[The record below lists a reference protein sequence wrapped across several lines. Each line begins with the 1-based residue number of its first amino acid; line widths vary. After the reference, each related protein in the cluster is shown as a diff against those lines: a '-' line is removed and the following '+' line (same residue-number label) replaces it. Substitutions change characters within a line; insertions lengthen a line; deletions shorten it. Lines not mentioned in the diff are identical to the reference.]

1 MNNQPIGIFDSG
13 VGGLS
18 VWQEMIKLMPSESM
32 YYYADSANC
41 PYGEKSPAE
50 ITRLSQNIVDF
61 LLAKQCKL
69 IVIACNT
76 ATSAAI
82 AYLRA
87 RYAIPIIGVEPA
99 IKPAALLTQSGKVG
113 VIATQGTLKGEKFQH
128 TKNRYA
134 QGVEVLVQIGYGLV
148 ELVESGKANS
158 PEAQDLLA
166 KYLAPMLSQ
175 GVDQI
180 VLGCTHYPFLIPL
193 IEQIIGKQAQVINP
207 AVAVAKH
214 TLYVLQHHQLK
225 AELSQSADY
234 QFFTS
239 GNLSDLKT
247 FVAKIAPD
255 LQTRKFENIN
265 LENQN

>member
-41 PYGEKSPAE
+41 PYGEKSPSE
-50 ITRLSQNIVDF
+50 IIRLSQNITDF

-82 AYLRA
+82 TYLRA
-87 RYAIPIIGVEPA
+87 RYTIPIIGVEPA

-148 ELVESGKANS
+148 ELVESGKASS
-158 PEAQDLLA
+158 PEAQALLRQ
-166 KYLAPMLSQ
+166 YLAPMLAE

-193 IEQIIGKQAQVINP
+193 IEQIIGNQAQVINP
-207 AVAVAKH
+207 AIAVAKH

-225 AELSQSADY
+225 ANLSQIADY

-239 GNLSDLKT
+239 GTLSDLKN
-247 FVAKIAPD
+247 FVYKIAPQ
-255 LQTRKFENIN
+255 LPAAQFAEILLRN
-265 LENQN
+265 